1 MASEVKSA
9 IRAIQVLEYFDSI
22 RREAGVLE
30 IARELGFPPS
40 STAGIL
46 RSLQGLG
53 YLIQTEQRLYRPTPR
68 VTLLG
73 SWIDPLLAHDGP
85 LMALMSHLSKATGET
100 IILALHVDAGARYI
114 HIIPSTQ
121 RVRLH
126 VNVGDVRPLLTSGTG
141 RLFVSAMDT
150 DAVRRAVFRHNAL
163 RGPKEPEINLD
174 TVSRDAAQI
183 RKNGYAVSLDRL
195 VPGVGIIAALLPERA
210 GAQPM
215 AMAIGGPT
223 IAIRTRCSE
232 LAMLLKEGI
241 EQYVPCVDNKG
252 NLV

>member
-1 MASEVKSA
+1 M
-9 IRAIQVLEYFDSI
+9 
-22 RREAGVLE
+22 LE

-46 RSLQGLG
+46 RSLQQLG

-73 SWIDPLLAHDGP
+73 SWVDPLLAHDGP

-100 IILALHVDAGARYI
+100 IILALQIDEGARYI

-121 RVRLH
+121 RIRLH

-141 RLFVSAMDT
+141 RLFVSAMDI

-163 RGPKEPEINLD
+163 RAPKEPEINLAA
-174 TVSRDAAQI
+174 VCRDAAQI

-195 VPGVGIIAALLPERA
+195 VRGVGIIAALLPERE
-210 GAQPM
+210 GSQPM
-215 AMAIGGPT
+215 AIAIGGPS
-223 IAIRTRCSE
+223 IAIRTRSTE
-232 LAMLLKEGI
+232 LAALLKEGV
-241 EQYVPCVDNKG
+241 EQYLPSGENRID
-252 NLV
+252 LV